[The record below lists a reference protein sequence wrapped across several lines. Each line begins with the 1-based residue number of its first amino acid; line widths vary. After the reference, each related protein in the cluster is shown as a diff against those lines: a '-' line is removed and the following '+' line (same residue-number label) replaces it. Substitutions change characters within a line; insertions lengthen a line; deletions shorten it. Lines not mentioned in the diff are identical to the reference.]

1 MVNFPA
7 WLRLFC
13 VLLSLNSIQL
23 SEIQADES
31 PSPIRLMTYNIR
43 YDNPRDGKDVWRNRV
58 DAVVDLISKQDVIGL
73 QEVTAGQLDALVAR
87 LVDFQFYGLG
97 RDDGKRGGEHA
108 PIFFRKERFEQLDRG
123 TFWLSQ
129 RPAEVGVA
137 GWDAS
142 LPRTCTWMLLKD
154 KTTGSNL
161 WVANAHFDHRG
172 SKSRQESGRLITKVV
187 RDQVKDM
194 PTIVMGDFNCLPESP
209 PYQALIDG
217 NLLVDARKAS
227 KQEVAGPDSTW
238 NGFRGVIPER
248 IIDHVFVGGPIEVEQ
263 LSTLDPKTASGRFA
277 SDHLP
282 VRILMRLMSSGPSQN

>member
-13 VLLSLNSIQL
+13 VLLPLNSIQL
-23 SEIQADES
+23 SELQADES

-58 DAVVDLISKQDVIGL
+58 DAVVDLIAKQDVIGL

-172 SKSRQESGRLITKVV
+172 SKSRLESGRLITKVV

-194 PTIVMGDFNCLPESP
+194 PTIVMGDFNCLPGSP

-217 NLLVDARKAS
+217 NLLIDARKAS
-227 KQEVAGPDSTW
+227 KQKVAGPDSTW

>member
-23 SEIQADES
+23 SELQADES

-172 SKSRQESGRLITKVV
+172 SKSRLESGRLITKVV

-194 PTIVMGDFNCLPESP
+194 PTIVMGDFNCLPGSP

-217 NLLVDARKAS
+217 NLLIDARKAS
-227 KQEVAGPDSTW
+227 KQKVAGPDSTW

>member
-13 VLLSLNSIQL
+13 VLLPLNSIQL
-23 SEIQADES
+23 SELQADES

-172 SKSRQESGRLITKVV
+172 SKSRLESGRLITKVV

-194 PTIVMGDFNCLPESP
+194 PTIVMGDFNCLPRSP

-217 NLLVDARKAS
+217 NLLIDARKAS
-227 KQEVAGPDSTW
+227 KQKVAGPDSTW

>member
-1 MVNFPA
+1 
-7 WLRLFC
+7 
-13 VLLSLNSIQL
+13 
-23 SEIQADES
+23 
-31 PSPIRLMTYNIR
+31 MTYNIR

-58 DAVVDLISKQDVIGL
+58 DAVVDLIAKQDVIGL

-172 SKSRQESGRLITKVV
+172 SKSRLESGRLITKVV

-194 PTIVMGDFNCLPESP
+194 PTIVMGDFNCLPRSP

-217 NLLVDARKAS
+217 NLLIDARKAS
-227 KQEVAGPDSTW
+227 KQKVAGPDSTW

>member
-1 MVNFPA
+1 
-7 WLRLFC
+7 
-13 VLLSLNSIQL
+13 
-23 SEIQADES
+23 
-31 PSPIRLMTYNIR
+31 MTYNIR

-172 SKSRQESGRLITKVV
+172 SKSRLESGRLITKVV

-194 PTIVMGDFNCLPESP
+194 PTIVMGDFNCLPRSP

-217 NLLVDARKAS
+217 NLLIDARKAS
-227 KQEVAGPDSTW
+227 KQKVAGPDSTW

>member
-13 VLLSLNSIQL
+13 VLLPLNSIQL
-23 SEIQADES
+23 SELQADES

-58 DAVVDLISKQDVIGL
+58 DAVVDLIAKQDVIGL

-172 SKSRQESGRLITKVV
+172 SKSRLESGRLITKVV

-194 PTIVMGDFNCLPESP
+194 PTIVMGDFNCLPGSP

-227 KQEVAGPDSTW
+227 EQKVAGPESTW

>member
-1 MVNFPA
+1 M
-7 WLRLFC
+7 
-13 VLLSLNSIQL
+13 LLPLNSIQL
-23 SEIQADES
+23 SELQADES

-58 DAVVDLISKQDVIGL
+58 DAVVDLIAKQDVIGL

-172 SKSRQESGRLITKVV
+172 SKSRLESGRLITKVV

-194 PTIVMGDFNCLPESP
+194 PTIVMGDFNCLPGSP

-217 NLLVDARKAS
+217 NLLIDARKAS
-227 KQEVAGPDSTW
+227 KQKVAGPDSTW

>member
-23 SEIQADES
+23 SELQADES

-172 SKSRQESGRLITKVV
+172 SKSRLESGRLITKVV

-194 PTIVMGDFNCLPESP
+194 PTIVMGDFNCLPRSP

-217 NLLVDARKAS
+217 NLLIDARKAS
-227 KQEVAGPDSTW
+227 KQKVAGPDSTW